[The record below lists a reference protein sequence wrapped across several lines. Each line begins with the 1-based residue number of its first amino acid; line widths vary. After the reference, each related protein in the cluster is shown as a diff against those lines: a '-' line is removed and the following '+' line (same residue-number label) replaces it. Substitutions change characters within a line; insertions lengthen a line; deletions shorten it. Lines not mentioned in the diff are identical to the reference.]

1 MDDVAEIAT
10 MIRRLEDEAGLSR
23 RAIAEGAGIG
33 ASQVTRIMLGDAKN
47 PSFRVANSLK
57 RLYAEKFADDADAQP
72 SRFAPGCAPRAS
84 R

>member
-1 MDDVAEIAT
+1 MSNDVAEIAR
-10 MIRRLEDEAGLSR
+10 MIARLEEVGLTR

-47 PSFRVANSLK
+47 PSFRVANSIK
-57 RLYAEKFADDADAQP
+57 RFHAEVFPNGEPPPP
-72 SRFAPGCAPRAS
+72 SRFARGCAPRAS

>member
-1 MDDVAEIAT
+1 MNDVAELAT

-33 ASQVTRIMLGDAKN
+33 ASQVTRIMLGDAKS

-57 RLYAEKFADDADAQP
+57 RFYAETFANGAVQ
-72 SRFAPGCAPRAS
+72 SYQRFAPGCAPRAS